1 MLEADDAR
9 ERLVRDVAL
18 DVGADTFDKERLN
31 VDMTGD
37 IRSGDMDNGE
47 LGSGGDAL
55 LLRDIGGLEDDHSL
69 EMFSLEQA
77 GIFVPVR
84 LSVLRFPCH
93 RRAVTSHGTK
103 LTCRSPC
110 T

>member
-9 ERLVRDVAL
+9 EIVVRDVN
-18 DVGADTFDKERLN
+18 VGAITFDVERLN

-47 LGSGGDAL
+47 PASGGDAL
-55 LLRDIGGLEDDHSL
+55 LLRDIGGLEDHIL

-77 GIFVPVR
+77 GIFVHVPFRFLECHCER
-84 LSVLRFPCH
+84 LR
-93 RRAVTSHGTK
+93 VTERG
-103 LTCRSPC
+103 
-110 T
+110 